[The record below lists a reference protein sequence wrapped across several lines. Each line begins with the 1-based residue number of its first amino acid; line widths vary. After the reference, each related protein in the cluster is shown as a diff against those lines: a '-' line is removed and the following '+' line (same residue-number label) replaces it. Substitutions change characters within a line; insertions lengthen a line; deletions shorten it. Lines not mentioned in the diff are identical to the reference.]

1 MHRQITFRTLLIIAA
16 LISPGLLAQKRTA
29 SELLHQ
35 AALRGQTA
43 SIEMLLKLGAD
54 PNVRD
59 KHGRTALHDAC
70 LKDRVVAAR
79 LLLDGGARI
88 DVHDENGATPLHD
101 AALGGSGK
109 AIELL
114 LSRKADID
122 SRDSEGRTPLDYA
135 LKMDRVE
142 AARALRTAHN
152 P

>member
-1 MHRQITFRTLLIIAA
+1 MTLRTLLIVAV
-16 LISPGLLAQKRTA
+16 LVSPGVLAQKRSA
-29 SELLHQ
+29 SDLLHH

-54 PNVRD
+54 PNLRD

-70 LKDRVVAAR
+70 LKDHVGAAR
-79 LLLDGGARI
+79 MLLDGGARV
-88 DVHDENGATPLHD
+88 DVQDENGATPLHD

-122 SRDSEGRTPLDYA
+122 SQDSEGRTPLDYA
-135 LKMDRVE
+135 LRMDRAE
-142 AARALRTAHN
+142 ASRVLRTARRTIH
-152 P
+152 